1 MVVAGS
7 KQQLRTSP
15 RTHHPRM
22 PNAHLARLLVLALG
36 AGRYG
41 HLGLA
46 VNLITYDDRHE
57 LYRIEQELSTEIAP
71 IPVAIDRKLYCV

>member
-1 MVVAGS
+1 MRVAAG
-7 KQQLRTSP
+7 RP
-15 RTHHPRM
+15 RLSHALSSLSRPR
-22 PNAHLARLLVLALG
+22 P